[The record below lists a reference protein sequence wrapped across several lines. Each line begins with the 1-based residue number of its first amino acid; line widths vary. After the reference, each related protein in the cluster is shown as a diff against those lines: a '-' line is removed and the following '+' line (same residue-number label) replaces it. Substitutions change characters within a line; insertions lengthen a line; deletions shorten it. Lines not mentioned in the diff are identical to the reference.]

1 MSYFTY
7 LNDTRKYVII
17 ECPINFT
24 VKHSLKFFSTESP
37 GAQSIPEFVV
47 VAFVDEVQIGDC
59 NNKRGV
65 EVTKDWVK
73 FFEDHPQQ
81 VEWYNSECLDTQH
94 FFKANIDSLRQRFN
108 QSEGVYIM
116 QRMNGC
122 EWDDETG
129 QINGFNQ
136 YGYDGEDFLAL
147 DLQTLTWIAP
157 KPQAVITKLRWDTEK
172 ARLEINQNF
181 LSHEC
186 PEFLKKYVHYG
197 SSFLQSA
204 VLPSVSLLQKTTSS
218 PVSCHATGF
227 YPHKAT
233 MFWRKDGEE
242 IHEGLDI
249 GEILP
254 NNDGSFQMS
263 VELKPSVTPEEWERY
278 DCVFQLY
285 GVNEDIVIKL
295 DQAVIRTNWG
305 ETLSCGHLVGVL
317 WFVLV
322 FTIIAAVIFVAYK
335 RRKGE
340 KGKKSHL
347 SLVFE
352 LMFYP
357 QLDGECYSVG
367 GNLKSYTL
375 V

>member
-1 MSYFTY
+1 SSSPLFT
-7 LNDTRKYVII
+7 L
-17 ECPINFT
+17 F
-24 VKHSLKFFSTESP
+24 KHSLKFFSTESP

-305 ETLSCGHLVGVL
+305 ETLSSEKLSDGTTRKHLVGVL

>member
-1 MSYFTY
+1 MKNVFILLLCCHVASS
-7 LNDTRKYVII
+7 
-17 ECPINFT
+17 

-59 NNKRGV
+59 NNIRGV

-81 VEWYNSECLDTQH
+81 VERYNSECLGTQH

-116 QRMNGC
+116 QRMSGC

-129 QINGFNQ
+129 EINGFNQ
-136 YGYDGEDFLAL
+136 YGYDGEDFLAF
-147 DLQTLTWIAP
+147 DLQTVTWIAP
-157 KPQAVITKLRWDTEK
+157 KPQAVITKMRWNTEK
-172 ARLEINQNF
+172 TRLEINQNL

-204 VLPSVSLLQKTTSS
+204 VPPSVSLLQKTPSS

-227 YPHKAT
+227 YPHEAT
-233 MFWRKDGEE
+233 MFWRKDGED
-242 IHEGLDI
+242 IYEGLDI

-285 GVNEDIVIKL
+285 GVNKDIVIKL

-305 ETLSCGHLVGVL
+305 ETLSCGVL
-317 WFVLV
+317 
-322 FTIIAAVIFVAYK
+322 
-335 RRKGE
+335 
-340 KGKKSHL
+340 
-347 SLVFE
+347 
-352 LMFYP
+352 
-357 QLDGECYSVG
+357 
-367 GNLKSYTL
+367 
-375 V
+375 

>member
-1 MSYFTY
+1 MH
-7 LNDTRKYVII
+7 
-17 ECPINFT
+17 T
-24 VKHSLKFFSTESP
+24 VWLHAEKEQYRLKHSLKFFSTESP

-59 NNKRGV
+59 NNIRGV

-81 VEWYNSECLDTQH
+81 VERYNSECLGTQH

-116 QRMNGC
+116 QRMSGC

-157 KPQAVITKLRWDTEK
+157 KSQAVITKLRWDTEK
-172 ARLEINQNF
+172 ARLEINQNL

-197 SSFLQSA
+197 NNDTTVCLSP
-204 VLPSVSLLQKTTSS
+204 VLPSVSLLQKTPSS

-227 YPHKAT
+227 YPHEAT
-233 MFWRKDGEE
+233 MFWRKDGED
-242 IHEGLDI
+242 IYEGLDI

-285 GVNEDIVIKL
+285 GVNKDIVIKL

-305 ETLSCGHLVGVL
+305 ETLSCGHRALWFAL

-322 FTIIAAVIFVAYK
+322 FTIIAAVIFLAYK

-340 KGKKSHL
+340 KGKKFHL
-347 SLVFE
+347 IRFHRCIVFHCTYVITADCNVIINVI
-352 LMFYP
+352 LI
-357 QLDGECYSVG
+357 
-367 GNLKSYTL
+367 
-375 V
+375 